1 VLVKNKYKL
10 REEEKNTR
18 RKGGVPSERERERI
32 HRDSKCMMVACA
44 FKTK

>member
-18 RKGGVPSERERERI
+18 RKGGVPSERETEKGYI
-32 HRDSKCMMVACA
+32 GIVNA
-44 FKTK
+44 